1 MRLMAGKIIIFD
13 TSIFIDHLRT
23 NKFSNNLQNLNGIIR
38 NSAIVLSELARGATK
53 EVERGFVSALAKNYP
68 ILTPTEKNWLE
79 SGEILSKIYKDKGFS
94 PEKLRDL
101 HFDVLIALT
110 ARNYGATVITSNR
123 MDFELIKAYRGF
135 NIEIW

>member
-1 MRLMAGKIIIFD
+1 MASRLIIFD

-23 NKFSNNLQNLNGIIR
+23 NKYADHFQNLNGLIR
-38 NSAIVLSELARGATK
+38 NSSVVLSELARGATK
-53 EVERGFVSALAKNYP
+53 EIEMDFISAMVKNHP

-79 SGEILSKIYKDKGFS
+79 SGTILSYINRDKGFP

-123 MDFELIKAYRGF
+123 TDFELIMGYKSF
-135 NIEIW
+135 NLEAW